1 MSEITQSAH
10 PDQRSGMG
18 KRNLIILGSIIPI
31 AALFGL
37 LGWAVARSDGIP
49 GGLVTN
55 TRFGEIA
62 VDQRPAPEFA
72 SEALDGESISL
83 SGLRGKVV
91 MLDFWS
97 SWCGPCR
104 REAPAL
110 AEVYSEYEGKNVEFI
125 GIAIW
130 DNPGNVAGHVQE
142 FDLSYPNLIDDKGLI
157 GIDYG
162 VAGIPEKFFID
173 GDGDLVRKFVG
184 PIQAD
189 TLRAALDRLLQTE

>member
-1 MSEITQSAH
+1 MSEITH
-10 PDQRSGMG
+10 PAPSDHRSGTL
-18 KRNLIILGSIIPI
+18 KRNLIILGSMVPI

-37 LGWAVARSDGIP
+37 LGWAVARSDGLP

-55 TRFGEIA
+55 TRFGEIS
-62 VDQRPAPEFA
+62 VDQRPAPEFIKG
-72 SEALDGESISL
+72 ALDGRTVSL
-83 SGLRGKVV
+83 SALRGKVV

-97 SWCGPCR
+97 SWCAPCR
-104 REAPAL
+104 REAPEL
-110 AEVYSEYEGKNVEFI
+110 AQVYREYEGKDVEFI

-130 DNPGNVAGHVQE
+130 DKQGNVADYVQE
-142 FDLSYPNLIDDKGLI
+142 FDLSYPNLLDDKGLI

-173 GDGDLVRKFVG
+173 RNGNLVRKFVG

-189 TLRAALDRLLQTE
+189 TLRTALNQLLPQ

>member
-1 MSEITQSAH
+1 MA
-10 PDQRSGMG
+10 R
-18 KRNLIILGSIIPI
+18 
-31 AALFGL
+31 
-37 LGWAVARSDGIP
+37 AV
-49 GGLVTN
+49 
-55 TRFGEIA
+55 E
-62 VDQRPAPEFA
+62 RP
-72 SEALDGESISL
+72 
-83 SGLRGKVV
+83 
-91 MLDFWS
+91 
-97 SWCGPCR
+97 
-104 REAPAL
+104 PAL